1 MLFITIA
8 FLIIAIMSYILYM
21 VSSSI
26 PLYHAVNTPQ
36 NPKLNNYH
44 IVSSLPNKTIALSQT
59 SNVSTISS
67 LVSTY
72 RDSYEQAFINAC
84 ENVRWL
90 SIQNNCTNPN
100 DFNQAWSFLP
110 SLSNDVRS
118 ITGTTTPTSM
128 PRGFSCNTTSAF
140 GEYVLYNSISRLQSN
155 TCVSCYYN
163 LNSNS
168 AIPYSGLLPYKSGPY
183 GTNTTHSTASM
194 GDPCAVG
201 SFISCTYNNQCN

>member
-1 MLFITIA
+1 MLFITVA

-26 PLYHAVNTPQ
+26 PLYHAINTPQ
-36 NPKLNNYH
+36 NPKLNTYH
-44 IVSSLPNKTIALSQT
+44 IISNLQNKTL
-59 SNVSTISS
+59 NNISS
-67 LVSTY
+67 TNTIQNIVSFY
-72 RDSYEQAFINAC
+72 KDSYEQAFINAC

-90 SIQNNCTNPN
+90 SIQNNCGNPN

-128 PRGFSCNTTSAF
+128 PRGFSCNTISNF
-140 GEYVLYNSISRLQSN
+140 GQYVLYQSISGLLSN